1 MARMQYKIYRQQS
14 RRRRIRRFLLV
25 LLILLA
31 AAVLAWRWRSLG
43 ALTVDP
49 VVPPTATPVSAGF
62 DQTADSRT
70 VTLPAS
76 VWYALQTGIYTDEET
91 AKRSAEQYTD
101 RGAPGYILPQNGKF
115 RVLIACYGSKDD
127 AESVRTRLSERQSV
141 ETYVYEW
148 PCGEVSMQMSGM
160 AGQLDVV
167 EAALS
172 LLDDTAVQLRELA
185 IGCDRGEYTF
195 DEAASAATG
204 MAEQIDLVSDTLS
217 GRFRKPHPAFVDA
230 LLRQLK
236 DARLLI
242 DPLSRCETMTDFS
255 ARLKL
260 QSMALRQQLTN
271 LRALLLD
278 M

>member
-1 MARMQYKIYRQQS
+1 MARMQYKIYRRQS
-14 RRRRIRRFLLV
+14 RRRKIRQM
-25 LLILLA
+25 LLA
-31 AAVLAWRWRSLG
+31 LLMLTAAVILVSRWRSLG
-43 ALTVDP
+43 ALTVKP

-76 VWYALQTGIYTDEET
+76 VWYALQTGIYTDET
-91 AKRSAEQYTD
+91 AALRTAAQYAD
-101 RGAPGYILPQNGKF
+101 RGAPGYVLAQDGKY

-148 PCGEVSMQMSGM
+148 PCTEVSMQMSGM
-160 AGQLDVV
+160 AGQLDVA

-172 LLDDTAVQLRELA
+172 LLDDTASQLRELA
-185 IGCDRGEYTF
+185 IGCDKSEYTF
-195 DEAASAATG
+195 DEAIAAVSG
-204 MAEQIDLVSDTLS
+204 IMEQISLVSDTLS
-217 GRFRKPHPAFVDA
+217 ARFPKPLPAFVA
-230 LLRQLK
+230 TLTSQLSQSRTLL
-236 DARLLI
+236 
-242 DPLSRCETMTDFS
+242 DPLFQCETMTDFS

-260 QSMALRQQLTN
+260 QSMALRQQLIA
-271 LRALLLD
+271 LRTLLLD